1 MTWMQRALKWLTERL
16 DPPRVIYDRMGISEY
31 LSRYYLIG
39 APKASDGKPVFDKTG
54 VPRPDIEW
62 TGDRIGPVAVYLH
75 KFHRSD
81 EDGDPHSHPW
91 RWSVAIILSGG
102 YREQRLDRRTN
113 TLRTRTMLPG
123 FVNII
128 RGDDYHRV
136 DLIGSES
143 WSLFIAGPKA
153 SSWGFWNIEMRTHVP
168 WREFIA
174 RKRGQS
180 AEEVKVS

>member
-16 DPPRVIYDRMGISEY
+16 DPPRAIYDRAGGSPY

-39 APKASDGKPVFDKTG
+39 APKSSDGKSVFDWDG
-54 VPRPDIEW
+54 NPRLGIDW
-62 TGDRIGPVAVYLH
+62 TDRTGPVAVYLH

-81 EDGDPHSHPW
+81 DDDVHSHPW
-91 RWSVAIILSGG
+91 EWSVAIILSGG

-143 WSLFIAGPKA
+143 WSLFIAGPRA
-153 SSWGFWNIEMRTHVP
+153 SSWGFWNIETRTHVP